1 MIRRKKLINVFLFFL
16 VLITI
21 IPINFTNAETTES
34 EYGIIGDNSK
44 TKNGY
49 IISDIEYNNIRKSTN
64 TSNSISNNNN
74 NKYDYTINNYN
85 IDMIVN
91 EDNTF
96 DITETITAEFNEPK
110 HGILRKIPISNSVT
124 RLDGTTSNN
133 IAKIKNINVNENYT
147 ESYEDNFKIIKIGDA
162 DKKITGS
169 HTYIIKYNYTIGK
182 DPLKNEDEL
191 YFNLIGDGWDTTIN
205 NISFKITMPKPFDK
219 SLLGFSSG
227 KKRFN

>member
-49 IISDIEYNNIRKSTN
+49 IINDIEYNNIRKSTN

-110 HGILRKIPISNSVT
+110 HGILRKIPILNSVT

-147 ESYEDNFKIIKIGDA
+147 ESYKDNFKIIKIGDA

-169 HTYIIKYNYTIGK
+169 HTYIIKYNYNIGK

-227 KKRFN
+227 TKRFN